1 MLNSSKYTS
10 NIKMPSFEELGI
22 DKARILRIIES
33 LKVNGNEVH
42 PGSIALELGIP
53 RTYIYENLDLLEI
66 VYGSMERPFGHDKLI
81 VELLQTKIKLERKI
95 AKLEKNI
102 DEQDKATK
110 TSYNEGFSQGA
121 SINFEKRPNVQND
134 LSVEKEIWA
143 RSLLYLP
150 FDQDLDM
157 TILKKAYRK
166 LVSLIHP
173 DVTQEDTNEM
183 MNSVK
188 DAYNYLLSKYN

>member
-1 MLNSSKYTS
+1 
-10 NIKMPSFEELGI
+10 MPSFEELGI